1 MSLKRGQEY
10 SQDLR
15 DRVLEGQGS
24 IRELADRLSVSPS
37 SVSKATSRFRL
48 TGERTTKAR
57 GGQRQAILAGQEE
70 LLGARLEAVKDA
82 TLEELRGWLLQ
93 DHGIKISIGGL
104 WNTLDR
110 MGLRFKKSAHATE
123 QERPDVQAERKAWR
137 QAQPEF
143 EPSALVFLDETW
155 LSTNM
160 ARRYGRCAKGER
172 LRASIPFGHWKTTTF
187 LAGLCHDRLI
197 APLVLDGPID
207 GDSFRA

>member
-37 SVSKATSRFRL
+37 YVSKATSRFRL

-70 LLGARLEAVKDA
+70 LLGERLEAVKDA

-110 MGLRFKKSAHATE
+110 MGLRFKKKRARDRAGEAGRSG
-123 QERPDVQAERKAWR
+123 R
-137 QAQPEF
+137 AQSLAPG
-143 EPSALVFLDETW
+143 A
-155 LSTNM
+155 
-160 ARRYGRCAKGER
+160 ARV
-172 LRASIPFGHWKTTTF
+172 RAQC
-187 LAGLCHDRLI
+187 AGLPR
-197 APLVLDGPID
+197 
-207 GDSFRA
+207 